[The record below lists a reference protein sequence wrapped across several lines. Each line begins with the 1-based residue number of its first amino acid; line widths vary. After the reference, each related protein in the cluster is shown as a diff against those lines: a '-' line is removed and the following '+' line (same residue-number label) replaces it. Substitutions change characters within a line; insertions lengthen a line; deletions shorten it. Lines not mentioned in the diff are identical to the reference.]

1 MENEKHEINN
11 EQNEHKYT
19 KNLCYDIDNGKLT
32 INDSE
37 NNEYKSD
44 IFGRKI
50 PRFLPNISG
59 IHNRYINN
67 YSNNNQNTFRK
78 SKLSNL
84 KISSFTLPNDSISSN
99 SNNNHN
105 KKKIN
110 YTPVIRKFEGYSK
123 FPRPKGP
130 PLLNIPNYEI
140 KEKNKRK
147 IIDNLS
153 NYFSENFTAKNDI
166 IRKNEN
172 KGLSYLTK
180 NLNEYDTIK
189 SDTEKLQKLIKN
201 NLDEIKLKYQLK
213 ENLYKKD
220 NVVKALNEFNFNIS
234 ENKNNGIINGRILQE
249 PNDRMKRY
257 YKIINTMLKKNK
269 KFFGKKIEIKNRSVQ
284 KNANIK
290 LINDDINKDFTLGKN
305 IKMHFGRSFEEEE
318 NEKKNMINDG
328 ENKEENNKEDEEESE
343 NKMSKILNE
352 KIKNNELSF
361 ISYSSENEKKYFKEN
376 NIPIKSINRINNKA
390 EHDNKLLEGFIE
402 PQIEETKIFQKTKTI
417 RLKTEGDLYNDN
429 IKLLRLTNKRAF
441 LIQEQK
447 DAYDLVL
454 LKKKIRNQTININ
467 NAMKVKHN
475 NHKFKR
481 NITDTE

>member
-99 SNNNHN
+99 TNNNHN

-166 IRKNEN
+166 IRKN
-172 KGLSYLTK
+172 
-180 NLNEYDTIK
+180 
-189 SDTEKLQKLIKN
+189 
-201 NLDEIKLKYQLK
+201 
-213 ENLYKKD
+213 
-220 NVVKALNEFNFNIS
+220 
-234 ENKNNGIINGRILQE
+234 
-249 PNDRMKRY
+249 
-257 YKIINTMLKKNK
+257 
-269 KFFGKKIEIKNRSVQ
+269 
-284 KNANIK
+284 
-290 LINDDINKDFTLGKN
+290 
-305 IKMHFGRSFEEEE
+305 
-318 NEKKNMINDG
+318 
-328 ENKEENNKEDEEESE
+328 
-343 NKMSKILNE
+343 
-352 KIKNNELSF
+352 
-361 ISYSSENEKKYFKEN
+361 
-376 NIPIKSINRINNKA
+376 
-390 EHDNKLLEGFIE
+390 
-402 PQIEETKIFQKTKTI
+402 
-417 RLKTEGDLYNDN
+417 
-429 IKLLRLTNKRAF
+429 
-441 LIQEQK
+441 
-447 DAYDLVL
+447 
-454 LKKKIRNQTININ
+454 
-467 NAMKVKHN
+467 
-475 NHKFKR
+475 
-481 NITDTE
+481 